1 MKQIDI
7 IDAVTALND
16 KLFIEGYEDG
26 NIQFLFSTIGYIDL
40 VEFLGV
46 VIWNSEDDCRD
57 WNDDT
62 VQYEPILDC
71 LQRQANELISKLSG
85 LEFI

>member
-7 IDAVTALND
+7 IEAVQLLND
-16 KLFIEGYEDG
+16 KLFIEGFEDG
-26 NIQFLFSTIGYIDL
+26 NIQFSFSTVGYVDL

-57 WNDDT
+57 WNEDT
-62 VQYEPILDC
+62 DEYEPILHC
-71 LQRQANELISKLSG
+71 IQRQANELISKVSG